1 MVIAT
6 SSRPTTTRPSSSVRK
21 EAAVYQSGFGNEF
34 ATEALPGA
42 LPVGQNSPQKCP
54 YGLYAEQLS
63 GTAFTAPRRDNRRSW
78 LYRIRPAAVHL
89 PFRRIDNGRL
99 TSEFQAV
106 ATPPNQ
112 LRWDPLPI
120 PDKPTDFVEGLI
132 TMAGNGDPHAQSGC
146 GIHLYAANRSM
157 TERVFYNADG
167 ELLIVPQQGR
177 LRLATELGLIGV
189 EPQELVVI
197 PPGLRFRVEAPH

>member
-63 GTAFTAPRRDNRRSW
+63 GTAFTAPRGDNRRSW
-78 LYRIRPAAVHL
+78 LYRIRPGATVHR
-89 PFRRIDNGRL
+89 PFVQIDGGRL
-99 TSEFQAV
+99 VSRFDGVPTS
-106 ATPPNQ
+106 PNQ
-112 LRWDPLPI
+112 LRWNPLPI
-120 PDKPTDFVEGLI
+120 PTEATDFVEGL
-132 TMAGNGDPHAQSGC
+132 TTLAGNGDPTAQSGF
-146 GIHLYAANRSM
+146 G
-157 TERVFYNADG
+157 
-167 ELLIVPQQGR
+167 
-177 LRLATELGLIGV
+177 
-189 EPQELVVI
+189 
-197 PPGLRFRVEAPH
+197 